1 MTVRANESSP
11 TVPPGRMKDWERELK
26 ASLKKRWKRY
36 RRALE
41 LCQRRFSEKSVH
53 ASRVETRRLLS
64 LIELLNVFLG
74 QSHLKK
80 TRQILK
86 RHLDAFDPLRDTQVQ
101 LLLLAKH
108 RRQFPEAKAF
118 HEALVRRE
126 ERCRESAARRIKR
139 IKVRPLKK
147 VLHQLARQLSHVRK
161 NAAQSTRHRAAV
173 MNAVRDAFAR
183 TLALQRAMDPGA
195 AASIHRTRIA
205 FKKFRY
211 MVEALQPLFPEIT
224 PERVT
229 AMQDFQSIMGDV
241 QDTEVF
247 LARLDKYASEHET
260 RAKTLARLRR
270 WLLVRLTAQITCCL
284 KHADRLHQFWPIEG
298 GKLDDSRAIRV
309 TRHSKAQ
316 R

>member
-1 MTVRANESSP
+1 
-11 TVPPGRMKDWERELK
+11 MKDWEREIK

-64 LIELLNVFLG
+64 LVELLNVFLG

-118 HEALVRRE
+118 HESLVKRE
-126 ERCRESAARRIKR
+126 GRCRKASARRIKR
-139 IKVRPLKK
+139 IKVRPVQK
-147 VLHQLARQLSHVRK
+147 VLRQLARQLSHVGK
-161 NAAQSTRHRAAV
+161 SATQSTRHRAAV
-173 MNAVRDAFAR
+173 MNAVREAFTR

-211 MVEALQPLFPEIT
+211 MMEALQPLFPEIT
-224 PERVT
+224 TERVA
-229 AMQDFQSIMGDV
+229 AMQDFQSMMGEV

-247 LARLDKYASEHET
+247 LARLDKHARGHEK

-270 WLLVRLTAQITCCL
+270 WLLVRLTAQITYCL
-284 KHADRLHQFWPIEG
+284 KHADGLHQFWPLKERTID
-298 GKLDDSRAIRV
+298 KSPATKPAKRTAP
-309 TRHSKAQ
+309 
-316 R
+316 

>member
-1 MTVRANESSP
+1 MTVRTNESSP
-11 TVPPGRMKDWERELK
+11 SVPPGRMKDWERELK

-36 RRALE
+36 RRTLD

-64 LIELLNVFLG
+64 LVELLNVFLG

-101 LLLLAKH
+101 LLLFAKH

-118 HEALVRRE
+118 HEALAKRE
-126 ERCRESAARRIKR
+126 ERCRKAAARRIKR
-139 IKVRPLKK
+139 IKVRPLQK

-173 MNAVRDAFAR
+173 MNAVREAFAR
-183 TLALQRAMDPGA
+183 TLALQRSMDPGA

-211 MVEALQPLFPEIT
+211 MMEALQPLFPEIT
-224 PERVT
+224 IERVA
-229 AMQDFQSIMGDV
+229 AMQDFQSMMGEV

-247 LARLDKYASEHET
+247 LARLDKHAHRHEK
-260 RAKTLARLRR
+260 RAKTLAQLRR
-270 WLLVRLTAQITCCL
+270 WLLVRLTAQITYCL
-284 KHADRLHQFWPIEG
+284 KHADGLHQFWPLRDRTTD
-298 GKLDDSRAIRV
+298 KSPAIKSAKR
-309 TRHSKAQ
+309 TALQ